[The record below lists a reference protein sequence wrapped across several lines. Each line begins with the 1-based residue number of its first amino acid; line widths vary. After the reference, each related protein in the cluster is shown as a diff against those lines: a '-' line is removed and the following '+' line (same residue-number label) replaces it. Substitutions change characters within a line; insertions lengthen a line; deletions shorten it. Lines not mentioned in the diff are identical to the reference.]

1 MLAQLKGLF
10 TPEAIA
16 ASLESLPP
24 LETTVMDNLF
34 KDRPTHP
41 LPLIGISDLKAAVQS
56 VPVVRRDGT
65 PISLRGEGVDME
77 FVAPLPIKVQIP
89 VTASELNDLRVIFGN
104 KAALT
109 AWRTRKV
116 DQIRQTVRNTVEGM
130 CSVVASTGRLAW
142 PVELEGGRRHVY
154 EIDYGPLLS
163 FEPEAKLTTAS
174 RLPDVYRLLRGME
187 LEVRKAGLGRTWLP
201 CCWASLSSIRPLR
214 RTGRTTFPWKKG
226 AWRWAATPSVSWT
239 KRIRTRKTTGNGCP
253 SWTPRRCLRWQRLSP
268 ARCGTAP
275 LTPFRPTMRPRR
287 CTSCRCPVRTTAA
300 SC

>member
-130 CSVVASTGRLAW
+130 CSVVASTG
-142 PVELEGGRRHVY
+142 
-154 EIDYGPLLS
+154 
-163 FEPEAKLTTAS
+163 KLTWPALTSLEAS
-174 RLPDVYRLLRGME
+174 RERAAVEAGKAVDALASFSGKEADTLRG
-187 LEVRKAGLGRTWLP
+187 L
-201 CCWASLSSIRPLR
+201 
-214 RTGRTTFPWKKG
+214 
-226 AWRWAATPSVSWT
+226 ATKLLHRV
-239 KRIRTRKTTGNGCP
+239 
-253 SWTPRRCLRWQRLSP
+253 
-268 ARCGTAP
+268 A
-275 LTPFRPTMRPRR
+275 
-287 CTSCRCPVRTTAA
+287 
-300 SC
+300 